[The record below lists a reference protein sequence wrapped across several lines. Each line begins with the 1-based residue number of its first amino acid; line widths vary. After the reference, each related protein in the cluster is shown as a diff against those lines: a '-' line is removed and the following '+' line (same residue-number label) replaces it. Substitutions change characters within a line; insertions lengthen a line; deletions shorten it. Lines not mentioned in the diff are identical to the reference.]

1 MPGCAGP
8 ASSLG
13 ASRQGRGARAR
24 RRRPEERLRPGSTA
38 GLPGASVGGP
48 PSRGGA
54 VRRSRSFL
62 HAAAPRRPPLH
73 TRNSAH
79 PGKRRGTRCSRRGA
93 GSALRAPSP
102 GSLAGRP
109 ASRHFL
115 SKNGARRRG
124 RRRRR
129 SGRAPVLPRSGP
141 AAWGVA
147 VYRRGGASAGALPG
161 GEASGE
167 RARPDT
173 SGRRPGAEPR
183 PGAGRLGAAGHWPR
197 SPDPGCGDTVVI
209 SGYLASG
216 TATWWPRTLPR
227 RAPTPEKLPDRAV
240 LCV

>member
-115 SKNGARRRG
+115 SKKWCAAPGEAEAALGAGAGPAALRSCRLGSCCLPARWGECRRSPRRRG
-124 RRRRR
+124 ERRARA
-129 SGRAPVLPRSGP
+129 SGHVWAATGCRTP
-141 AAWGVA
+141 A
-147 VYRRGGASAGALPG
+147 RRG
-161 GEASGE
+161 EA
-167 RARPDT
+167 R
-173 SGRRPGAEPR
+173 GRRALAQVPR
-183 PGAGRLGAAGHWPR
+183 PGLWGYGSHFWVPSVWYRDLVAADP
-197 SPDPGCGDTVVI
+197 SPSRPH
-209 SGYLASG
+209 
-216 TATWWPRTLPR
+216 P
-227 RAPTPEKLPDRAV
+227 
-240 LCV
+240 